1 MAYRQ
6 VVEFGM
12 SPTIGHISLPH
23 KKPSEPAKRMYSD
36 KLARMIDEVYTTVVI
51 LPFHSCISFST
62 LYRIM
67 QNGLEKVVTR
77 TLCCGPECRL
87 LFLLVI
93 MECCLFLKI
102 GRGWSITI
110 IIIVP
115 NFRKFKFRCN
125 KSAHV
130 YTCMYL
136 YILIHPCIL
145 GNRGVITKILTS
157 PRQL

>member
-36 KLARMIDEVYTTVVI
+36 KLARMIDEVVYI
-51 LPFHSCISFST
+51 LFDAF
-62 LYRIM
+62 YRMM
-67 QNGLEKVVTR
+67 QNGLVKVVTR
-77 TLCCGPECRL
+77 ILCCGTECRL
-87 LFLLVI
+87 LFLHAI
-93 MECCLFLKI
+93 MECCLSLKI

-115 NFRKFKFRCN
+115 
-125 KSAHV
+125 
-130 YTCMYL
+130 
-136 YILIHPCIL
+136 
-145 GNRGVITKILTS
+145 KIEI
-157 PRQL
+157 